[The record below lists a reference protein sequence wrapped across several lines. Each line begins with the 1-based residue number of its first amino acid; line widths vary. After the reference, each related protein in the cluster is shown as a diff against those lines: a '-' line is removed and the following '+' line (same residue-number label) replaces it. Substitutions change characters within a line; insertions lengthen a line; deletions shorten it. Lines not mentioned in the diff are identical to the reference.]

1 MTVRS
6 CRTQEMEEGF
16 ECLEEQNCDPPPRG
30 PSPPVGSLSQR
41 DKGNREE
48 GLRESERKATSLG
61 QVLEA
66 CVKASRS
73 TQKLEWPGPTSGRK
87 GPTGTKL
94 IIHHFMFTSRREASF
109 PSSPAHTALP
119 QALSDSHASYCRPF
133 FVVVASTIAVPCAD
147 IACSLYVSAGS
158 VYQIGRAHV

>member
-1 MTVRS
+1 
-6 CRTQEMEEGF
+6 MEEGF

-94 IIHHFMFTSRREASF
+94 IIHHFTCCLPGFLAILQGSQMRVKGGLSGS
-109 PSSPAHTALP
+109 ALTP
-119 QALSDSHASYCRPF
+119 HFSQ
-133 FVVVASTIAVPCAD
+133 
-147 IACSLYVSAGS
+147 AGS
-158 VYQIGRAHV
+158 LQGLERTIVIETEMGTI